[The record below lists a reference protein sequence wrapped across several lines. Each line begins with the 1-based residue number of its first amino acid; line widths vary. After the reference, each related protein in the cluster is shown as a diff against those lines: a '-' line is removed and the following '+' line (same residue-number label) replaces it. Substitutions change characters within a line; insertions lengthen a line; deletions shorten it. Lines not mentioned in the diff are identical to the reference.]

1 MNKLIILVCFLS
13 AICLTLHSQTRIVRH
28 YTINEGLANN
38 AVYSI
43 SQDKKGRM
51 WFGTIDGLHSFDG
64 NIIRVWRDERVSS
77 LGSNI
82 YTIKEDDR
90 QHLWIGSDQGLS
102 LFNLKTESF
111 CAFSTQTSMG
121 SRINTPV
128 SRITMDS
135 NKNMWIAT
143 VGQGIFR
150 YNPHTDELYQYTAMG
165 KINSDY
171 ILDIIEDSSGV
182 IWIASMNDGISKF
195 IPSEDLFQ
203 KVAAGG
209 VRNTTTIF
217 EDARQNIWVGSS
229 RNGLYWLDRKG
240 NKLVQKLKPS
250 DSKRVF
256 QVRSI
261 VERIPGELLI
271 ASDEGLTKYNT
282 QTGEKHIIHSDQNQ
296 PHGLNDN
303 YLQTLFI
310 DREQALWVGTYF
322 GGVNYIPPT
331 GDNFIHYYKGN
342 TQLDG
347 RIISVFAK
355 ANDNNLWLGTD
366 DAGFYYW
373 DRLKNTFK
381 SYKPQH
387 TSSSPTYH
395 NIHALLQ
402 DGDKLYIGMYMGG
415 LDIMDLNT
423 GKIKNHQF
431 GSSARSLYSSGIYA
445 LYKDSYQQLWVGTT
459 SGLNRYIPETDDFER
474 IYEVHPA
481 DISYIMEDK
490 KGHLWVCSLNKGIFR
505 LDRQTQKWEHFYWKI
520 GEDEMSSVIPTN
532 KIITACI
539 DGKENLWLG
548 TDGCGLLKYDD
559 KSNTFVKVVLPEN
572 IRVIYKIIAAKNELW
587 LTTSNGMYCYQP
599 ANGNIK
605 TYNKYDGLQDNQ
617 FLPNSAIQLS
627 DGTIFAGGINGF
639 NEFHPEKIIRNARKS
654 NVILSDFQLFNK
666 SVKVSEEDSP
676 LSTSITYAEQLVLE
690 HQHSIFSLSVSTLSY
705 INPTKNQYKYKL
717 DGFEKNWTE
726 TNSAPHVT
734 YTNLPSGNYTFR
746 VSSSNGDGVWNE
758 DAIVLPIQVLPP
770 WWASVPF
777 IVFYICLG
785 LGGLAYFY
793 YRMIKKQKEKLAILA
808 IEKDK
813 EIYQSKIEFF
823 THMIHEIR
831 TPLTLILAPLENVMR
846 LTGSIQEAMPQLQV
860 IERNGKRLLSLV
872 NQLMDFRKVESG
884 GMNVNLVNTDVKG
897 ILSSICQRFSLSAE
911 LKHIKVV
918 LNMPENACYANVD
931 PEAFT
936 KIVSNLLSNALKFT
950 ISHIW
955 IDLISVEGRKLEL
968 RIKDNGQG
976 IALEEQEKI
985 FTPFYQIKEN
995 RPSDNIGTGVGLL
1008 LVKKLVDMMHG
1019 ELKLE
1024 SEPGTGSTFII
1035 WFEQSEQKEAP
1046 KQEESLAITTVP
1058 EEPEKIDEQKPYHI
1072 LIVDDNQDLLDYLRT
1087 LLAPSYKISCASNGK
1102 EALKL
1107 LDEWIPDLVISD
1119 VMMPEMNGIEFCK
1132 RMKQNLRTSH
1142 IPIILLTAKVET
1154 CDYVEG
1160 LENGADLY
1168 IAKPFSSDIIK
1179 AQIHSLFIN
1188 REKVK
1193 GNFRNEPMSHLDT
1206 MAHSQLD
1213 KVFLEKIAKI
1223 IENRMTDSDFTVD
1236 ILAQEVGI
1244 SRTGLFTKIK
1254 AVSGMT
1260 PNDFIRIIRLKKAA
1274 ELLSHNDMQVS
1285 EACFQVGF
1293 SSPSYFTKCF
1303 QAQFGVGPAEFKR
1316 IKSNAGHTG

>member
-1 MNKLIILVCFLS
+1 MNKFVTLFYFLLGM
-13 AICLTLHSQTRIVRH
+13 CLTVHSQTRIVRH
-28 YTINEGLANN
+28 YTISEGLANN

-64 NIIRVWRDERVSS
+64 NLIRVWRDERITS

-90 QHLWIGSDQGLS
+90 QQLWIGSDQGLA
-102 LFNLKTESF
+102 LFDLKTESF
-111 CAFSTQTSMG
+111 HTFNGQTLSG
-121 SRINTPV
+121 DKINSPV
-128 SRITMDS
+128 SRIIMDN
-135 NKNMWIAT
+135 NKSMWVAT
-143 VGQGIFR
+143 VGQGIFH
-150 YNPHTDELYQYTAMG
+150 YNPQTDELFQYTALG

-171 ILDIIEDSSGV
+171 ISDIIEDSSGV
-182 IWIASMNDGISKF
+182 IWVASMNDGISKF

-209 VRNTTTIF
+209 VKNTITLF

-229 RNGLYWLDRKG
+229 GNGLYWLDRKG
-240 NKLVQKLKPS
+240 NKLVQKLKPT

-282 QTGEKHIIHSDQNQ
+282 QTGEKHIILSNYNQ
-296 PHGLNDN
+296 PNGLNDN
-303 YLQTLFI
+303 YLQTLFL

-331 GDNFIHYYKGN
+331 GDNFMHYYKGN
-342 TQLDG
+342 SQLDG

-355 ANDNNLWLGTD
+355 ADGDNLWLGTD
-366 DAGFYYW
+366 DAGFFYW

-381 SYKPQH
+381 SYKPEF

-402 DGDKLYIGMYMGG
+402 DGDKLFIGMYMGG
-415 LDIMDLNT
+415 LDIMDLKT
-423 GKIKNHQF
+423 GKFKNYQF
-431 GSSARSLYSSGIYA
+431 GNSARSLYASGIYA
-445 LYKDSYQQLWVGTT
+445 LYKDSYKQLWVGTT
-459 SGLNRYIPETDDFER
+459 SGLNKYIPETDDFER

-481 DISYIMEDK
+481 DISYITEDK
-490 KGHLWVCSLNKGIFR
+490 KGHLWVCSLNNGVYR
-505 LDRQTQKWEHFYWKI
+505 LDQQTQKWEHFFWRVGK
-520 GEDEMSSVIPTN
+520 DEKPGVIPTN
-532 KIITACI
+532 KIITACL
-539 DGKENLWLG
+539 DKKENLWLG
-548 TDGCGLLKYDD
+548 TDGCGLLKYDGRSD
-559 KSNTFVKVVLPEN
+559 EFVKVDLPEN
-572 IRVIYKIIAAKNELW
+572 IRVIYKIIAGENELW

-599 ANGNIK
+599 SNGNVMV
-605 TYNKYDGLQDNQ
+605 YNKYDGLQENQ
-617 FLPNSAIQLS
+617 FLPNSGIQLS
-627 DGTIFAGGINGF
+627 DGTIFIGGINGF
-639 NEFHPEKIIRNARKS
+639 NEFHPERMIRNAQKPT
-654 NVILSDFQLFNK
+654 VILSDFQLFNK
-666 SVKVSEEDSP
+666 SVKVTEKGSP
-676 LSTSITYAEQLVLE
+676 LSTSITYAEELVLE
-690 HQHSIFSLSVSTLSY
+690 HEHSIFSLSVSTLSY

-717 DGFEKNWTE
+717 EGFEKDWTE
-726 TNSAPHVT
+726 TNFAPHVT
-734 YTNLPSGNYTFR
+734 YTNLPAGNYTFR

-770 WWASVPF
+770 WWTSVPF
-777 IVFYICLG
+777 IVFYICIG
-785 LGGLAYFY
+785 MGGLAYFY
-793 YRMIKKQKEKLAILA
+793 YRMLKKQKEKMAILA

-846 LTGSIQEAMPQLQV
+846 LTGSVQEAMPQLLV

-884 GMNVNLVNTDVKG
+884 GMSVNLASTDIKG
-897 ILSSICQRFSLSAE
+897 LLSSICQRFTLSAE
-911 LKHIKVV
+911 LKNISVV
-918 LNMPENACYANVD
+918 LNMPEQACYAKVD

-936 KIVSNLLSNALKFT
+936 KVVSNLLSNALKFT

-968 RIKDNGQG
+968 RIRDNGQG

-1008 LVKKLVDMMHG
+1008 LVKKLVDMMCG

-1024 SEPGTGSTFII
+1024 SEPGMGSTFII
-1035 WFEQSEQKEAP
+1035 WFEQGEQKGTIE
-1046 KQEESLAITTVP
+1046 QEESPIIISSPEVP
-1058 EEPEKIDEQKPYHI
+1058 VTMDEQKPIHI
-1072 LIVDDNQDLLDYLRT
+1072 LVVDDNLDLLEYLRM
-1087 LLAPSYKISCASNGK
+1087 LLSSTYKVTCASNGK
-1102 EALKL
+1102 EALDL
-1107 LDEWIPDLVISD
+1107 LNDWIPDLVISD
-1119 VMMPEMNGIEFCK
+1119 VMMPVMNGIEFCK
-1132 RMKQNLRTSH
+1132 LMKQNLRTSH
-1142 IPIILLTAKVET
+1142 IPIIMLTAKVET
-1154 CDYVEG
+1154 NDYVEG

-1179 AQIHSLFIN
+1179 AQIYSLLIN

-1193 GNFRNEPMSHLDT
+1193 GNFRSEPMSHLDT
-1206 MAHSQLD
+1206 VAYSQLD
-1213 KVFLEKIAKI
+1213 KDFLDKIARI
-1223 IENRMTDSDFTVD
+1223 IEDRMTDSDFSVD
-1236 ILAQEVGI
+1236 VLAQEVGI

-1254 AVSGMT
+1254 AISGMT

-1274 ELLSHNDMQVS
+1274 ELLSQKDMQVG

-1303 QAQFGVGPAEFKR
+1303 QAQFGVAPTEFKR
-1316 IKSNAGHTG
+1316 MKAR

>member
-1 MNKLIILVCFLS
+1 MNKLITLFYFLLGM
-13 AICLTLHSQTRIVRH
+13 CLTVHGQTRIVRH
-28 YTINEGLANN
+28 YTISEGLANN

-64 NIIRVWRDERVSS
+64 NLIRVWRDERITS

-90 QHLWIGSDQGLS
+90 QQLWIGSDQGLA
-102 LFNLKTESF
+102 LFDLKTESF
-111 CAFSTQTSMG
+111 HTFNGQTLSG
-121 SRINTPV
+121 DKINSPV
-128 SRITMDS
+128 SRIIMDN
-135 NKNMWIAT
+135 NKSMWVAT
-143 VGQGIFR
+143 VGQGIFH
-150 YNPHTDELYQYTAMG
+150 YNPQTDELFQYTALG

-171 ILDIIEDSSGV
+171 ISDIIEDSSGV

-209 VRNTTTIF
+209 VKNTITLF

-229 RNGLYWLDRKG
+229 GNGLYWLDRKG
-240 NKLVQKLKPS
+240 NKLVQKLKPT

-282 QTGEKHIIHSDQNQ
+282 QTGEKHIILSNYNQ
-296 PHGLNDN
+296 PNGLNDN
-303 YLQTLFI
+303 YLQTLFL

-331 GDNFIHYYKGN
+331 GDNFMHYYKGN
-342 TQLDG
+342 SQLDG

-355 ANDNNLWLGTD
+355 ADGDNLWLGTD
-366 DAGFYYW
+366 DAGFFYW

-381 SYKPQH
+381 SYKPEF

-402 DGDKLYIGMYMGG
+402 DGDKLFIGMYMGG
-415 LDIMDLNT
+415 LDIMDLKT
-423 GKIKNHQF
+423 GKFKNYQF
-431 GSSARSLYSSGIYA
+431 GNSARSLYASGIYA
-445 LYKDSYQQLWVGTT
+445 LYKDSYKQLWVGTT
-459 SGLNRYIPETDDFER
+459 SGLNKYIPETDDFER

-490 KGHLWVCSLNKGIFR
+490 KGHLWVCSLNNGVYR
-505 LDRQTQKWEHFYWKI
+505 LDQQTQKWEHFFWRVGK
-520 GEDEMSSVIPTN
+520 GEKPGVIPTN
-532 KIITACI
+532 KIITACL
-539 DGKENLWLG
+539 DKKENLWLG
-548 TDGCGLLKYDD
+548 TDGCGLLKYDGRSD
-559 KSNTFVKVVLPEN
+559 EFVKVDLPEN
-572 IRVIYKIIAAKNELW
+572 IRVIYKIIAGENELW

-599 ANGNIK
+599 SNGNVK
-605 TYNKYDGLQDNQ
+605 VYNKYDGLQENE
-617 FLPNSAIQLS
+617 FLPNSGIQLS
-627 DGTIFAGGINGF
+627 DGTIFIGGINGF
-639 NEFHPEKIIRNARKS
+639 NEFHPERMIRNAQKPT
-654 NVILSDFQLFNK
+654 VILSDFQLFNK
-666 SVKVSEEDSP
+666 SVKVSEKGSP
-676 LSTSITYAEQLVLE
+676 LSTSITYAEELVLE
-690 HQHSIFSLSVSTLSY
+690 HEHSIFSLSVSTLSY

-717 DGFEKNWTE
+717 EGFEKDWTE
-726 TNSAPHVT
+726 TNFAPHVT
-734 YTNLPSGNYTFR
+734 YTNLPAGNYTFR

-770 WWASVPF
+770 WWTSAPF
-777 IVFYICLG
+777 IVFYICIG
-785 LGGLAYFY
+785 IGGLAYFY
-793 YRMIKKQKEKLAILA
+793 YRMLKKQKEKMAILA

-846 LTGSIQEAMPQLQV
+846 LTGSVQEAMPQLLV

-884 GMNVNLVNTDVKG
+884 GMSVNLASTDVKG
-897 ILSSICQRFSLSAE
+897 LLSSICQRFTLSAE
-911 LKHIKVV
+911 LKNISVV
-918 LNMPENACYANVD
+918 LNMPEQACYAKVD

-936 KIVSNLLSNALKFT
+936 KVVSNLLSNALKFT

-968 RIKDNGQG
+968 RIRDNGQG

-1008 LVKKLVDMMHG
+1008 LVKKLVDMMRG

-1024 SEPGTGSTFII
+1024 SEPGMGSTFII
-1035 WFEQSEQKEAP
+1035 WFEQGEQKGAIEH
-1046 KQEESLAITTVP
+1046 EESPVIISSPEVP
-1058 EEPEKIDEQKPYHI
+1058 VTMDEQKPIHI
-1072 LIVDDNQDLLDYLRT
+1072 LVVDDNLDLLEYLRM
-1087 LLAPSYKISCASNGK
+1087 LLSSTYKVTCASNGK
-1102 EALKL
+1102 EALDL
-1107 LDEWIPDLVISD
+1107 LNDWIPDLVISD
-1119 VMMPEMNGIEFCK
+1119 VMMPVMNGIEFCK
-1132 RMKQNLRTSH
+1132 LVKQNLRTSH
-1142 IPIILLTAKVET
+1142 IPIIMLTAKVET
-1154 CDYVEG
+1154 NDYVEG

-1179 AQIHSLFIN
+1179 AQIYSLLIN

-1193 GNFRNEPMSHLDT
+1193 GNFRSEPMSHLDT
-1206 MAHSQLD
+1206 VAYSQLD
-1213 KVFLEKIAKI
+1213 KDFLDKIARI
-1223 IENRMTDSDFTVD
+1223 IEDRMTDSDFSVD
-1236 ILAQEVGI
+1236 VLAQEVGI

-1274 ELLSHNDMQVS
+1274 ELLSQKDMQVG

-1303 QAQFGVGPAEFKR
+1303 QAQFGVAPTEFKR
-1316 IKSNAGHTG
+1316 MKAR